1 MAVGCG
7 STGQNA
13 AQREPSMIPQHKFE
27 LAKEPP
33 INAESR
39 FAAGGLAESRGDWQR
54 AITQYEESL
63 KLRPDNVET
72 IGRLS
77 VCYAMMRQP
86 EQAIHFGE
94 RAVQLSGGSPNAWN
108 NLAQCQEYAEK
119 LQDAEASYRQGIE
132 KDPKNKLC
140 RINLGLLLVRQGRV
154 DEGREQMS
162 AVLPPAEVHFNVA
175 SVFELQKKP
184 AEAKAE
190 YQRAI
195 ALDPKLTDA
204 KKRLAKIE

>member
-1 MAVGCG
+1 
-7 STGQNA
+7 
-13 AQREPSMIPQHKFE
+13 MIPQHKFE
-27 LAKEPP
+27 LVKEPP

-63 KLRPDNVET
+63 KLRPNHVET

-77 VCYAMMRQP
+77 VCYAMTRQV
-86 EQAIHFGE
+86 EQSINLGE
-94 RAVQLSGGSPNAWN
+94 RVVELSNGSPNAWN
-108 NLAQCQEYAEK
+108 NLAQCQEYANR
-119 LQDAEASYRQGIE
+119 LQDAEASYRKGIE

-140 RINLGLLLVRQGRV
+140 RTNLGLLLVRQGRV
-154 DEGREQMS
+154 DEGREQMCV
-162 AVLPPAEVHFNVA
+162 VLPAAEVHYNVA
-175 SVFELQKKP
+175 SVFELQKKT

-190 YQRAI
+190 YQKAI
-195 ALDPKLTDA
+195 ALDPKFTDA